1 MSTRRPLPLAIAGLT
16 LLGAFALAGCS
27 RQATEPTAE
36 AAEQSE
42 AAPGDESAAEAPP
55 VAAAATGTAAGAS
68 AAVVQ
73 ESSEPAA
80 DAGNETP
87 SASDASLERLAEL
100 PAQDRLP
107 AGKWQVG
114 KNYQPIVPAQ
124 PTNVGPG
131 KVEVVEVFWY
141 GCNHCYALDP
151 FLESWKANKPSY
163 IEFVRLPV
171 MWGPAHKSHAR
182 FFYTL
187 QALGRDT
194 DLHVKAFDTIH
205 RGGNPL
211 LGNDEESSYRVQL
224 AFAKANGID
233 EKKFAEAYRSMWVDT
248 KLRQA
253 EDLTKRY
260 RVEGVPLIVINGKY
274 STDVGAAGGQSQL
287 LALINDLAA
296 SEKRR

>member
-1 MSTRRPLPLAIAGLT
+1 MTTRRPLRLAIAGLIF
-16 LLGAFALAGCS
+16 LGAVGLAACA
-27 RQATEPTAE
+27 RE
-36 AAEQSE
+36 AAEPVD
-42 AAPGDESAAEAPP
+42 AADPSAASAAADP
-55 VAAAATGTAAGAS
+55 AAAAAPPAATATS
-68 AAVVQ
+68 ADTPATAVQ
-73 ESSEPAA
+73 ESASLPAA
-80 DAGNETP
+80 AGEEAP
-87 SASDASLERLAEL
+87 SASDASLERLAQL

-131 KVEVVEVFWY
+131 KVEVIEVFWY

-151 FLESWKANKPSY
+151 FLESWKNNKPDY
-163 IEFVRLPV
+163 VEFVRLPV

-187 QALGRDT
+187 QALGRDK
-194 DLHVKAFDTIH
+194 DLHVKAFDAIH
-205 RGGNPL
+205 RGNNPL
-211 LGNDEESSYRVQL
+211 LGNDEESSYRAQL
-224 AFAKANGID
+224 AFAKANGVD
-233 EKKFAEAYRSMWVDT
+233 EKKFADAYRSMWVDT

-260 RVEGVPLIVINGKY
+260 RVEGVPLMVVNGKY
-274 STDVGAAGGQSQL
+274 STDVGSAGGQSQL

>member
-1 MSTRRPLPLAIAGLT
+1 MTTRRPLRLAIAGLT
-16 LLGAFALAGCS
+16 FLGTVGLAACA
-27 RQATEPTAE
+27 RE
-36 AAEQSE
+36 AAESVDAADPSASAAADPAAV
-42 AAPGDESAAEAPP
+42 AAPP
-55 VAAAATGTAAGAS
+55 AAAAAPAETPATTA
-68 AAVVQ
+68 VQ
-73 ESSEPAA
+73 ESSSLPAEA
-80 DAGNETP
+80 GEDAP
-87 SASDASLERLAEL
+87 SASDASLERLAQL

-131 KVEVVEVFWY
+131 KVEVIEVFWY

-151 FLESWKANKPSY
+151 FLESWKNNKPDY
-163 IEFVRLPV
+163 VEFVRLPV

-187 QALGRDT
+187 QALGRDK

-205 RGGNPL
+205 RGNNPL
-211 LGNDEESSYRVQL
+211 LGNDEESSYRAQL

-233 EKKFAEAYRSMWVDT
+233 EKKFADAYRSMWVDT

-253 EDLTKRY
+253 E
-260 RVEGVPLIVINGKY
+260 
-274 STDVGAAGGQSQL
+274 
-287 LALINDLAA
+287 
-296 SEKRR
+296 